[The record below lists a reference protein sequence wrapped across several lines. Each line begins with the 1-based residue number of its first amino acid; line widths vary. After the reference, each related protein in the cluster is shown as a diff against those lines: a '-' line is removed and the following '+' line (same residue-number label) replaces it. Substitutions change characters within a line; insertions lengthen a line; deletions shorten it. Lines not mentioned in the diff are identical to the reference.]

1 MEIIMHFKQV
11 MKDSF
16 YAKDREDEEQFRAK
30 LEKLSMETL
39 ENAEI
44 GVLHF
49 LMPARWAIYRYSN
62 EKGYFEAVKR
72 MKANMYSVP
81 ELPEIIDL
89 ETLVE
94 RLKDRTYQVGTLDF
108 NA

>member
-1 MEIIMHFKQV
+1 MEDIRNFIDV

-16 YAKDREDEEQFRAK
+16 HAENREDEEQFRAK

-44 GVLHF
+44 GVVHDLTP
-49 LMPARWAIYRYSN
+49 LRWAIYRYSK

-72 MKANMYSVP
+72 LQANMHLVEEMP
-81 ELPEIIDL
+81 LIIDMEIL
-89 ETLVE
+89 AE
-94 RLKDRTYQVGTLDF
+94 RLKNKDYYIGTFDF

>member
-1 MEIIMHFKQV
+1 MENIKDFIEV
-11 MKDSF
+11 MKGSF
-16 YAKDREDEEQFRAK
+16 RAEDREDEERFKQK

-44 GVLHF
+44 GVLHD
-49 LMPARWAIYRYSN
+49 LTPARWAIYKYSK

-72 MKANMYSVP
+72 QKANMHLVEEMP
-81 ELPEIIDL
+81 LIIGI

-94 RLKDRTYQVGTLDF
+94 RLKEKDYCIGTLDF
-108 NA
+108 KA